1 MNLLDIV
8 LIGIGLA
15 MDAFAVSICKGMA
28 IREGYIKKALVIA
41 LYFAIFQ
48 MLMPLIGYFAGYGFA
63 NLVENISHIMAFV
76 LLCVIRGNMIRES
89 FSNDKTD
96 ENDDISIKTM
106 LPLAIATSIDALVT
120 GVTFAFLETNIFK
133 DIAIIGTVTFL
144 ISFLGVKIGKV
155 LGDFLNSKAE
165 FFGGVILI
173 LIGIKIFMEGI

>member
-1 MNLLDIV
+1 
-8 LIGIGLA
+8 
-15 MDAFAVSICKGMA
+15 
-28 IREGYIKKALVIA
+28 
-41 LYFAIFQ
+41 
-48 MLMPLIGYFAGYGFA
+48 
-63 NLVENISHIMAFV
+63 
-76 LLCVIRGNMIRES
+76 
-89 FSNDKTD
+89 
-96 ENDDISIKTM
+96 M